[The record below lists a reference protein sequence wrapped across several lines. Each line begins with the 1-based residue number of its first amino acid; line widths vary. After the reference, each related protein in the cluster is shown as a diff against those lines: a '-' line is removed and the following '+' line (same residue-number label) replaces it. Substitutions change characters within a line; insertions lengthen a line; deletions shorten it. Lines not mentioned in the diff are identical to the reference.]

1 MFLTLILA
9 TFVLAVLTSL
19 VVERAMRK
27 PVSEILSKIVGDL
40 AGAWQKY
47 VSLGIYVMGISWG
60 APVGRLREYIRVDSE
75 FLKRE
80 PLDMPHMALNMYETV
95 IETLQGVTTLLLAF
109 FVFTMIAYVI
119 VRGLEV
125 RAEKKRA
132 A

>member
-1 MFLTLILA
+1 MFFALILG
-9 TFVLAVLTSL
+9 TFALAVATSF

-27 PVSEILSKIVGDL
+27 PVSEILGKIVGDL
-40 AGAWQKY
+40 ADAWQQY
-47 VSLGIYVMGISWG
+47 ASLGIYVMGISYG
-60 APVGRLREYIRVDSE
+60 APVSRLREYIRVDSE

-80 PLDMPHMALNMYETV
+80 PLDMPHMMLNMYETV

-119 VRGLEV
+119 LRALEV